1 MITKPVNKQSI
12 IQNNKDVINGL
23 KCVTKPGTARGCSV
37 GPILSCKHKR
47 VESCHTTQSTVFTPA
62 MYDKCEEVY
71 EKTCYIHNVPCP
83 VNHRGDLSHTAHN
96 TSAHPHCL
104 TSYQTVCTKTYN
116 QTDWVVC
123 EAVLLRHHH
132 HARHLCGERSC
143 QHCRGS
149 RNWNIGNYSDVS

>member
-23 KCVTKPGTARGCSV
+23 KCVIKLGTARGCSV

-47 VESCHTTQSTVFTPA
+47 VESCHTTHSTVFTPA

-83 VNHRGDLSHTAHN
+83 VKHHSDLSHTAHN

-149 RNWNIGNYSDVS
+149 RKDR